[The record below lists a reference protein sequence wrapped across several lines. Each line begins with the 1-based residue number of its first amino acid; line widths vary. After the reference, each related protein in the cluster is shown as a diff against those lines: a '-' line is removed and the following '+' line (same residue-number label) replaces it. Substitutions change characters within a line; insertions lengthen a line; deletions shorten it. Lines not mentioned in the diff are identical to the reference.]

1 MNMLSPQNCLLS
13 LKLCTKKY
21 VSIIF
26 DNFDI
31 FWDYVMIAYSLIKM
45 IEIINPKISLI
56 KDMIFDT
63 VDLQYSSLYL
73 IFSTGFAC

>member
-1 MNMLSPQNCLLS
+1 MLSPQNCLLS

-45 IEIINPKISLI
+45 IEIINGDINS
-56 KDMIFDT
+56 F
-63 VDLQYSSLYL
+63 VS
-73 IFSTGFAC
+73 FAHFQ